1 MFPHH
6 RKARF
11 RASNGHGSGERQII
25 GRAGLRVDR
34 VSEDRRLATASM
46 TSPESCLP
54 HLRIRPSRGWSAINP
69 RELWAFRD
77 VLVMLAL
84 RDIKLRYK
92 QTALGVVWVVL
103 QPLVAGAIFA
113 VIFGHFARL
122 PSGGRPYVL
131 FVFAGLLGWNLF
143 AGILQR
149 AGNSLVAEA
158 KLITKVYFPR
168 LLIPCAAAAAALVD
182 FCVSL
187 VVMAC
192 LLAVYGV
199 WPGWWLALLPVVMG
213 VTLALAVGISLWV
226 SALNVRYRDFMYALP
241 FLIQVWM
248 YASPVVYGLELVP
261 ERWRAVFALN
271 PLVGILEGLR
281 AALLG
286 GGGTVVRPLAISAVV
301 AAVAVVSG
309 AFFFRRVER
318 DFADNL

>member
-1 MFPHH
+1 MGLVRNSATGATSTLFPLH

-199 WPGWWLALLPVVMG
+199 WPGWWLAGRCESMSAAMWPLHFPASWIWPTAADLRWASRTDNRCGWPAAGCTVRR
-213 VTLALAVGISLWV
+213 LSLFPAGRWV
-226 SALNVRYRDFMYALP
+226 RVRACD
-241 FLIQVWM
+241 
-248 YASPVVYGLELVP
+248 GLHSCG
-261 ERWRAVFALN
+261 RQ
-271 PLVGILEGLR
+271 GQ
-281 AALLG
+281 LG
-286 GGGTVVRPLAISAVV
+286 
-301 AAVAVVSG
+301 
-309 AFFFRRVER
+309 
-318 DFADNL
+318 